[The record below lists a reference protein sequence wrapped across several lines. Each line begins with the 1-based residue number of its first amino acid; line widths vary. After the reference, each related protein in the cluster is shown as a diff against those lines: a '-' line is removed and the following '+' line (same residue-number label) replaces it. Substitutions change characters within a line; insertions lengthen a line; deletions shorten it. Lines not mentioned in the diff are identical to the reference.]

1 LPQIDPPFTSHIT
14 VTLNVPLCRGARQR
28 ARTRALEPGA
38 RFGEV
43 AVLLSRAGLPQRSI
57 AMRAHGIVVRLC
69 SDAASYINGA
79 DLFENGGRAAV

>member
-1 LPQIDPPFTSHIT
+1 M
-14 VTLNVPLCRGARQR
+14 TLNVPLCRGARQR

-43 AVLLSRAGLPQRSI
+43 ALLLSRAGLPQRSI
-57 AMRAHGIVVRLC
+57 AMRETTEPNHVAVAHGIVVRLC